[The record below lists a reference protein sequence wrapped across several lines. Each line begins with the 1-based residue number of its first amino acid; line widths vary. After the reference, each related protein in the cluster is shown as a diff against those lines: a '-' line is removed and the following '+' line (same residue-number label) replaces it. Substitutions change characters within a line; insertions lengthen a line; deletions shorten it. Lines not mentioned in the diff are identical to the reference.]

1 MVDIGTVWSRIEAHA
16 GEDFRLVR
24 GDLFQ
29 YEVPGNYLLPVGR
42 VRHLSRTNFAK
53 ALDRLPLEEHPL
65 GVRPPGTVVRL
76 RDPHGSS
83 DSAERLVNRSA
94 APSSR

>member
-53 ALDRLPLEEHPL
+53 ALDRLPLENTRSVSDLQGPSYVYAIL
-65 GVRPPGTVVRL
+65 M
-76 RDPHGSS
+76 DPRIRRS
-83 DSAERLVNRSA
+83 DW
-94 APSSR
+94 

>member
-24 GDLFQ
+24 GDIFQ

-53 ALDRLPLEEHPL
+53 ALDRLPLENTRSVSDLQGPSYVYAIL
-65 GVRPPGTVVRL
+65 M
-76 RDPHGSS
+76 DPRIRGS
-83 DSAERLVNRSA
+83 DW
-94 APSSR
+94 